1 MAKARALEKRR
12 RSVRGI
18 RKLTRTMELIA
29 TAQFQRAMQRALDAA
44 VYTDRLTALVSDLRR
59 AGSEHSH
66 PLFEVRRPQRR
77 AALLILTA
85 NRGMCGGYNSSLLR
99 LGVSHYRAMQDEECR
114 VDLDISGKKGIA
126 ALRFRG
132 FRLNRTFT
140 KFEDKPTFDQVRDL
154 AEVYLDDYNAGRI
167 DRLDVVFT
175 KFDSLSQHAAK
186 VETLLPITPPPAATG
201 EKETDEFGEEKREI
215 EYEFL
220 PSPES
225 ILDEV
230 VPMSFRVRL
239 FKCFLD
245 AGVSEQ
251 VTRMVAMKA
260 ATENADHMIRIL
272 SMKYNRA
279 RQGQITGELLEIIG
293 GADALEH

>member
-1 MAKARALEKRR
+1 
-12 RSVRGI
+12 
-18 RKLTRTMELIA
+18 MELIA
-29 TAQFQRAMQRALDAA
+29 TAQFRRAMQRALDAKT
-44 VYTDRLTALVSDLRR
+44 YTDRLTALVSDIRK
-59 AGSEHSH
+59 AGFEHDH
-66 PLFEVRRPQRR
+66 PLFEARQPQRR

-99 LGVSHYRAMQDEECR
+99 LGVAHYRAMQDEECK
-114 VDLDISGKKGIA
+114 VDLDVSGKKGIA

-132 FRLNRTFT
+132 FNLNRTFT

-154 AEVYLDDYNAGRI
+154 ADVYLGEYDAGRI

-186 VETLLPITPPPAATG
+186 VETLLPVTPPEPDDEDDEETNEFG
-201 EKETDEFGEEKREI
+201 EKEREI
-215 EYEFL
+215 DWEFL
-220 PSPES
+220 PSPDS